1 MDNEKLNSNTKEKRV
16 LDSVEAAQY
25 LGISYWLIRK
35 LVREKKI
42 PYYKIESKTLFTK
55 EILDKY
61 IQDSLEEPKKKVKY
75 SFDNHIFKT
84 QYVFENISNPTN
96 DILKYTAYLT
106 SNNKYQIIEDFDPS
120 LENGSAKLAVKSVS
134 TFEDMIVVEINWTK
148 NSYSIIVYKDKST
161 LENSTNN

>member
-1 MDNEKLNSNTKEKRV
+1 MNSENLNLDTKERKV

-61 IQDSLEEPKKKVKY
+61 IQDSLEEPKKKVEY
-75 SFDNHIFKT
+75 SF
-84 QYVFENISNPTN
+84 N
-96 DILKYTAYLT
+96 D
-106 SNNKYQIIEDFDPS
+106 F
-120 LENGSAKLAVKSVS
+120 
-134 TFEDMIVVEINWTK
+134 
-148 NSYSIIVYKDKST
+148 
-161 LENSTNN
+161 

>member
-1 MDNEKLNSNTKEKRV
+1 MSNEKLNSNTKEKRV

-75 SFDNHIFKT
+75 DF
-84 QYVFENISNPTN
+84 SN
-96 DILKYTAYLT
+96 
-106 SNNKYQIIEDFDPS
+106 F
-120 LENGSAKLAVKSVS
+120 
-134 TFEDMIVVEINWTK
+134 
-148 NSYSIIVYKDKST
+148 
-161 LENSTNN
+161 

>member
-42 PYYKIESKTLFTK
+42 PHYKIESKTLFTK

-61 IQDSLEEPKKKVKY
+61 IQDSLEEPKKRVKY
-75 SFDNHIFKT
+75 TFDNF
-84 QYVFENISNPTN
+84 
-96 DILKYTAYLT
+96 
-106 SNNKYQIIEDFDPS
+106 
-120 LENGSAKLAVKSVS
+120 
-134 TFEDMIVVEINWTK
+134 
-148 NSYSIIVYKDKST
+148 
-161 LENSTNN
+161 

>member
-1 MDNEKLNSNTKEKRV
+1 MDNEKMPTEEEQF

-75 SFDNHIFKT
+75 DF
-84 QYVFENISNPTN
+84 SN
-96 DILKYTAYLT
+96 
-106 SNNKYQIIEDFDPS
+106 F
-120 LENGSAKLAVKSVS
+120 
-134 TFEDMIVVEINWTK
+134 
-148 NSYSIIVYKDKST
+148 
-161 LENSTNN
+161 

>member
-1 MDNEKLNSNTKEKRV
+1 MDNEKLNSNAKERKV

-75 SFDNHIFKT
+75 TFDNF
-84 QYVFENISNPTN
+84 
-96 DILKYTAYLT
+96 
-106 SNNKYQIIEDFDPS
+106 
-120 LENGSAKLAVKSVS
+120 
-134 TFEDMIVVEINWTK
+134 
-148 NSYSIIVYKDKST
+148 
-161 LENSTNN
+161 

>member
-25 LGISYWLIRK
+25 MGISYWLIRK

-61 IQDSLEEPKKKVKY
+61 IQDSLEEPRKKVEY
-75 SFDNHIFKT
+75 SFD
-84 QYVFENISNPTN
+84 
-96 DILKYTAYLT
+96 
-106 SNNKYQIIEDFDPS
+106 DF
-120 LENGSAKLAVKSVS
+120 
-134 TFEDMIVVEINWTK
+134 
-148 NSYSIIVYKDKST
+148 
-161 LENSTNN
+161 

>member
-1 MDNEKLNSNTKEKRV
+1 MNSEKLNQNTKEKRV
-16 LDSVEAAQY
+16 LDSVEAAEY

-75 SFDNHIFKT
+75 DF
-84 QYVFENISNPTN
+84 SN
-96 DILKYTAYLT
+96 
-106 SNNKYQIIEDFDPS
+106 F
-120 LENGSAKLAVKSVS
+120 
-134 TFEDMIVVEINWTK
+134 
-148 NSYSIIVYKDKST
+148 
-161 LENSTNN
+161 

>member
-1 MDNEKLNSNTKEKRV
+1 MNNEKLNSNTKEKRV

-75 SFDNHIFKT
+75 SFDNF
-84 QYVFENISNPTN
+84 
-96 DILKYTAYLT
+96 
-106 SNNKYQIIEDFDPS
+106 
-120 LENGSAKLAVKSVS
+120 
-134 TFEDMIVVEINWTK
+134 
-148 NSYSIIVYKDKST
+148 
-161 LENSTNN
+161 

>member
-42 PYYKIESKTLFTK
+42 PYYKIEFKTLFTK

-75 SFDNHIFKT
+75 TFDNF
-84 QYVFENISNPTN
+84 
-96 DILKYTAYLT
+96 
-106 SNNKYQIIEDFDPS
+106 
-120 LENGSAKLAVKSVS
+120 
-134 TFEDMIVVEINWTK
+134 
-148 NSYSIIVYKDKST
+148 
-161 LENSTNN
+161 